1 MRTLLTSAL
10 LAASLLVSGCGL
22 RPLYANGSKGA
33 VAQILADV
41 DVAAIEGHSGWL
53 VRNAL
58 RDRLQATQG
67 GEGAGK
73 RLRLDVRLEDSITG
87 FGVRADDAVT
97 RERRTLRARYQ
108 LVDAASGEV
117 LLDATAFSDA
127 GIDVVGSEYAT
138 IAAES
143 SALERLSSAVADQ
156 IVARLAVFAN
166 RGGGGPARLDRRAAP
181 RRRAS
186 RPRLGA
192 EPGAL
197 CHPAGRRGLRH
208 GNGGPDPA
216 APPVGRESR
225 QDWSPP
231 FPVEP

>member
-1 MRTLLTSAL
+1 MRSLLTSTL
-10 LAASLLVSGCGL
+10 VAASLTLGGCGL
-22 RPLYANGSKGA
+22 RPLYANGSQGA
-33 VAQILADV
+33 VAQVLADV

-67 GEGAGK
+67 GQGAGK

-117 LLDATAFSDA
+117 LLDATAAQDA

-143 SALERLSSAVADQ
+143 SVLERLASGISDQ
-156 IVARLAVFAN
+156 IVARLAVYAD
-166 RGGGGPARLDRRAAP
+166 RG
-181 RRRAS
+181 
-186 RPRLGA
+186 
-192 EPGAL
+192 
-197 CHPAGRRGLRH
+197 
-208 GNGGPDPA
+208 
-216 APPVGRESR
+216 VGRTSAL
-225 QDWSPP
+225 PP
-231 FPVEP
+231 AMPAPTP

>member
-1 MRTLLTSAL
+1 MRTLLTSSL
-10 LAASLLVSGCGL
+10 VAASLMLGGCGL

-33 VAQILADV
+33 VAQVLADV

-156 IVARLAVFAN
+156 IVARIAVYAN
-166 RGGGGPARLDRRAAP
+166 RGGGQPTVTPA
-181 RRRAS
+181 
-186 RPRLGA
+186 
-192 EPGAL
+192 
-197 CHPAGRRGLRH
+197 PAG
-208 GNGGPDPA
+208 
-216 APPVGRESR
+216 
-225 QDWSPP
+225 Q
-231 FPVEP
+231 

>member
-1 MRTLLTSAL
+1 MRLLLISC
-10 LAASLLVSGCGL
+10 LAAISLTIGGCGL

-33 VAQILADV
+33 VAQVLADV

-108 LVDAASGEV
+108 LVNAATGEV

-143 SALERLSSAVADQ
+143 SALERLASAVADQ

-166 RGGGGPARLDRRAAP
+166 RGGGQPAAAP
-181 RRRAS
+181 A
-186 RPRLGA
+186 PT
-192 EPGAL
+192 
-197 CHPAGRRGLRH
+197 PAG
-208 GNGGPDPA
+208 
-216 APPVGRESR
+216 
-225 QDWSPP
+225 Q
-231 FPVEP
+231 

>member
-1 MRTLLTSAL
+1 MRTLLTSSL
-10 LAASLLVSGCGL
+10 VAASLMLGGCGL

-33 VAQILADV
+33 VAQVLADI

-67 GEGAGK
+67 GRGAGK

-108 LVDAASGEV
+108 LVNAATGEV

-156 IVARLAVFAN
+156 IVARLAVYAN
-166 RGGGGPARLDRRAAP
+166 RGGGQAAT
-181 RRRAS
+181 A
-186 RPRLGA
+186 
-192 EPGAL
+192 
-197 CHPAGRRGLRH
+197 PAG
-208 GNGGPDPA
+208 
-216 APPVGRESR
+216 
-225 QDWSPP
+225 Q
-231 FPVEP
+231 

>member
-1 MRTLLTSAL
+1 MRSLLLSSL
-10 LAASLLVSGCGL
+10 VAASLMLGGCGL

-33 VAQILADV
+33 VATVLADV
-41 DVAAIEGHSGWL
+41 DVAPIEGHSGWL

-58 RDRLQATQG
+58 RDRLEAAQG
-67 GEGAGK
+67 GHGAGK

-117 LLDATAFSDA
+117 VLDATAFSDA

-143 SALERLSSAVADQ
+143 SALERLASAVADQ
-156 IVARLAVFAN
+156 IVTRLAVFAN
-166 RGGGGPARLDRRAAP
+166 RGGAAAEQATPA
-181 RRRAS
+181 
-186 RPRLGA
+186 
-192 EPGAL
+192 
-197 CHPAGRRGLRH
+197 PAT
-208 GNGGPDPA
+208 NP
-216 APPVGRESR
+216 
-225 QDWSPP
+225 
-231 FPVEP
+231 

>member
-1 MRTLLTSAL
+1 MR
-10 LAASLLVSGCGL
+10 SLLVSALVAASLTVGGCGL

-41 DVAAIEGHSGWL
+41 DVAPIEGHSGFL

-108 LVDAASGEV
+108 LVDAGTGEV

-166 RGGGGPARLDRRAAP
+166 RGGGRTSDVPSPA
-181 RRRAS
+181 
-186 RPRLGA
+186 
-192 EPGAL
+192 
-197 CHPAGRRGLRH
+197 PAGR
-208 GNGGPDPA
+208 
-216 APPVGRESR
+216 
-225 QDWSPP
+225 
-231 FPVEP
+231 

>member
-1 MRTLLTSAL
+1 MR
-10 LAASLLVSGCGL
+10 SLLVSALVAASLALGGCGL
-22 RPLYANGSKGA
+22 RPLYANGSKGP

-41 DVAAIEGHSGWL
+41 DVAPIEGHSGWL

-58 RDRLQATQG
+58 RDRLQATQD

-87 FGVRADDAVT
+87 FGVRADDTVT

-108 LVDAASGEV
+108 LVDAATGEV
-117 LLDATAFSDA
+117 MLDATAFSDA

-166 RGGGGPARLDRRAAP
+166 RGGGRAPATP
-181 RRRAS
+181 
-186 RPRLGA
+186 
-192 EPGAL
+192 
-197 CHPAGRRGLRH
+197 
-208 GNGGPDPA
+208 
-216 APPVGRESR
+216 PPV
-225 QDWSPP
+225 P
-231 FPVEP
+231 

>member
-1 MRTLLTSAL
+1 MRTLLTSSIV
-10 LAASLLVSGCGL
+10 AASLMLGGCGL

-33 VAQILADV
+33 VAQVLADV
-41 DVAAIEGHSGWL
+41 DVAAIEGHNGWL

-67 GEGAGK
+67 GQGAGK

-166 RGGGGPARLDRRAAP
+166 RGGGQPAAAP
-181 RRRAS
+181 
-186 RPRLGA
+186 
-192 EPGAL
+192 
-197 CHPAGRRGLRH
+197 AG
-208 GNGGPDPA
+208 P
-216 APPVGRESR
+216 
-225 QDWSPP
+225 
-231 FPVEP
+231 

>member
-1 MRTLLTSAL
+1 MRALFTSCL
-10 LAASLLVSGCGL
+10 VAASLLVGGCGL

-33 VAQILADV
+33 VAMVLADV
-41 DVAAIEGHSGWL
+41 DVAPIEGHSGWL

-58 RDRLQATQG
+58 RDRFQATQAG
-67 GEGAGK
+67 HGAGK

-117 LLDATAFSDA
+117 LLDAVAAQDA

-143 SALERLSSAVADQ
+143 SALERLASGVADQ

-166 RGGGGPARLDRRAAP
+166 RGGGQVQSTPAPAP
-181 RRRAS
+181 V
-186 RPRLGA
+186 P
-192 EPGAL
+192 
-197 CHPAGRRGLRH
+197 
-208 GNGGPDPA
+208 
-216 APPVGRESR
+216 
-225 QDWSPP
+225 
-231 FPVEP
+231 

>member
-1 MRTLLTSAL
+1 MRNLLTSCL
-10 LAASLLVSGCGL
+10 VAASLLVGGCGL
-22 RPLYANGSKGA
+22 RPLYANGSKGP
-33 VAQILADV
+33 VAQVLADV
-41 DVAAIEGHSGWL
+41 DVAAIEGHNGWL

-87 FGVRADDAVT
+87 FGVRADDTVT

-166 RGGGGPARLDRRAAP
+166 RGGGQ
-181 RRRAS
+181 
-186 RPRLGA
+186 
-192 EPGAL
+192 
-197 CHPAGRRGLRH
+197 
-208 GNGGPDPA
+208 PA
-216 APPVGRESR
+216 APAPAG
-225 QDWSPP
+225 Q
-231 FPVEP
+231 

>member
-1 MRTLLTSAL
+1 MRSLLTSSL
-10 LAASLLVSGCGL
+10 VAASLMLGGCGL

-33 VAQILADV
+33 VAQVLADV

-166 RGGGGPARLDRRAAP
+166 RGGGQPSAAP
-181 RRRAS
+181 
-186 RPRLGA
+186 
-192 EPGAL
+192 
-197 CHPAGRRGLRH
+197 
-208 GNGGPDPA
+208 
-216 APPVGRESR
+216 APTG
-225 QDWSPP
+225 Q
-231 FPVEP
+231 

>member
-1 MRTLLTSAL
+1 MRRLLPSSLAAAAL
-10 LAASLLVSGCGL
+10 LLGGCGL
-22 RPLYANGSKGA
+22 RPLYADGSRGA
-33 VAQILADV
+33 VAQMLADV
-41 DVAAIEGHSGWL
+41 DVAPIEGHSGWL

-67 GEGAGK
+67 GRGAGQ

-108 LVDAASGEV
+108 LVDAATGEV
-117 LLDATAFSDA
+117 LLDATAAQDA

-143 SALERLSSAVADQ
+143 TALERLASGVADQ

-166 RGGGGPARLDRRAAP
+166 RGGGQAA
-181 RRRAS
+181 S
-186 RPRLGA
+186 
-192 EPGAL
+192 
-197 CHPAGRRGLRH
+197 
-208 GNGGPDPA
+208 
-216 APPVGRESR
+216 PPV
-225 QDWSPP
+225 P
-231 FPVEP
+231 

>member
-1 MRTLLTSAL
+1 MR
-10 LAASLLVSGCGL
+10 SLLVSALVAASLTVGGCGL

-33 VAQILADV
+33 VAQVLADV
-41 DVAAIEGHSGWL
+41 DVAPIEGHSGFL

-73 RLRLDVRLEDSITG
+73 RLRLDVRLEDAITG

-108 LVDAASGEV
+108 LVDAATGEV
-117 LLDATAFSDA
+117 LLDATAFSDS

-143 SALERLSSAVADQ
+143 TALERLSQAVADQ
-156 IVARLAVFAN
+156 MIARIAVFAD
-166 RGGGGPARLDRRAAP
+166 RGGARNSDV
-181 RRRAS
+181 
-186 RPRLGA
+186 
-192 EPGAL
+192 
-197 CHPAGRRGLRH
+197 
-208 GNGGPDPA
+208 PA
-216 APPVGRESR
+216 APGG
-225 QDWSPP
+225 Q
-231 FPVEP
+231 